1 MKNRMNASDITKSRQ
16 NRVLFQAY
24 YRPIVFPSNTTS
36 TISYS
41 PISSVSTG
49 GAFVSSFASSINV
62 QYGYIYN
69 KPVQSYELLNDIK
82 DGKYLCGYP
91 YCSSI
96 TDWTTGLTTPAGICD
111 CKISF
116 MTLKNNN
123 LTPIFNY
130 NSTSYSSVT
139 ITSTTIL
146 TGPMP
151 NIC

>member
-24 YRPIVFPSNTTS
+24 YRPIVFPSAITS
-36 TISYS
+36 TINYS
-41 PISSVSTG
+41 PISSVSTVSG
-49 GAFVSSFASSINV
+49 YVSSFASTINI

-69 KPVQSYELLNDIK
+69 KPVSSYELLNEIK

-91 YCSSI
+91 YCSTIS
-96 TDWTTGLTTPAGICD
+96 DWNTGLTTPSGTCD
-111 CKISF
+111 CKISI
-116 MTLKNNN
+116 MTLKNTN
-123 LTPIFNY
+123 LTPIYNY

-146 TGPMP
+146 TGPRP